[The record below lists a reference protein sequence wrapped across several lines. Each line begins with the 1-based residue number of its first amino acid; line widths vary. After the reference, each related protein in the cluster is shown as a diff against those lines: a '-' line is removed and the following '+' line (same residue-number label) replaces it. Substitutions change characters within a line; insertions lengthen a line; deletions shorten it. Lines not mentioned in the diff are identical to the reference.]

1 MKLIY
6 AVLEIGNNNNK
17 AHVVFLCDAIK
28 KKKRTER
35 GTERAGMKKGRDVY
49 AHNNTL
55 LSILF

>member
-1 MKLIY
+1 M
-6 AVLEIGNNNNK
+6 LEIGNNNNNK

-28 KKKRTER
+28 KKNRTEG